1 MSPLLQKVL
10 ADVVGEASQNENR
23 LDVQERIQ
31 VIAHV
36 AIGLQQPS
44 QSSQHKLSRK
54 DLFGCLRG
62 QITMAEDFNAP
73 LSDFGEYM

>member
-1 MSPLLQKVL
+1 MSSVLERVL
-10 ADVVGEASQNENR
+10 ADVDR
-23 LDVQERIQ
+23 LDPQDRLK

-36 AIGLQQPS
+36 IDGLQNR
-44 QSSQHKLSRK
+44 SSSSPPHKLSRK

-73 LSDFGEYM
+73 LSDFAEYM